1 MTIEEK
7 LQHFMDATTQK
18 VNAEN
23 ASQIEEY
30 EKGLEK
36 VLTEH
41 KQDAVRK
48 ARLSVQLKEE
58 SLTKQKNAEVAK
70 EQMEIREQTGK
81 LQRELQGKL
90 YTEVKGKLERYMAT
104 GAYEKYLIEQV
115 KEAKR
120 FAGRDQV
127 TIYIDPADMAKQA
140 AISMAAN
147 TPVMVSA
154 YEFGG
159 GIRAV
164 IARQGILIDQS
175 FDTKLREAFNGFVFH
190 LGAPSAARA
199 DAAGKN

>member
-36 VLTEH
+36 VLAEH

-140 AISMAAN
+140 AISMVAN

-190 LGAPSAARA
+190 LDAPSAARA

>member
-175 FDTKLREAFNGFVFH
+175 FDTKLREALNRFVFH
-190 LGAPSAARA
+190 LDAPSAARA

>member
-7 LQHFMDATTQK
+7 LQHFMDATTGK

-23 ASQIEEY
+23 ASQIEDY

-36 VLTEH
+36 VLSDYKE
-41 KQDAVRK
+41 DALRK
-48 ARLSVQLKEE
+48 AELSLKLKEE

-70 EQMEIREQTGK
+70 QQMEIREQTGR
-81 LQRELQGKL
+81 LQRELQSKI
-90 YTEVKGKLERYMAT
+90 YTEVKGKLERYMGT
-104 GAYEKYLIEQV
+104 GAYERYLIDQV
-115 KEAKR
+115 REAKR

-127 TIYIDPADMAKQA
+127 TIYIDPADVAKQN
-140 AISMAAN
+140 AISAAAN
-147 TPVMVSA
+147 TPVLVSG

-190 LGAPSAARA
+190 LDAPSAAGA
-199 DAAGKN
+199 DAGKN